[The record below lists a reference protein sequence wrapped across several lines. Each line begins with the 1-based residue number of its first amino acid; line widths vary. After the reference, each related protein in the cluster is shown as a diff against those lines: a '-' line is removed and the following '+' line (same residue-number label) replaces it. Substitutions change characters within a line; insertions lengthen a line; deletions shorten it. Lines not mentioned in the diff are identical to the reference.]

1 MRSTAVRAP
10 KIGKTLPRP
19 LAAAPPSALPIPI
32 SRAGDEREP
41 WIHAR
46 DAAVLA
52 LLYGCGLRI
61 SEALGLKAQRFRRGA
76 AIPSR

>member
-1 MRSTAVRAP
+1 MADPDIA
-10 KIGKTLPRP
+10 
-19 LAAAPPSALPIPI
+19 
-32 SRAGDEREP
+32 AGDGREP

-61 SEALGLKAQRFRRGA
+61 SEALGLEARRFRHA
-76 AIPSR
+76 TTPSP